1 MPFLYLGIALHI
13 VSWLTSL
20 LPAHGFRPLEF
31 VAVIVSGAVS
41 GVLLWLGAQ
50 KLFPHPV
57 MQMELYICVAVPG
70 FMALFFV
77 AIMVFVGI
85 SSRWTDDSD
94 REWWGRT
101 TGWLLAVAL
110 GWLLISGLVVFGPLS
125 LKWTWSFIT
134 TGSVAALLTV
144 LGGRSPPRL
153 CGGPLNSHHRGNHI
167 GDEEVDSGLPH

>member
-1 MPFLYLGIALHI
+1 MTIYWAWFNYYGRSLIAWPLFGFGQPQTWVPFLYLGIALHI

-41 GVLLWLGAQ
+41 GVVLWLGAQ
-50 KLFPHPV
+50 ELFPHPV

-77 AIMVFVGI
+77 AIMVFAGI

-110 GWLLISGLVVFGPLS
+110 G
-125 LKWTWSFIT
+125 
-134 TGSVAALLTV
+134 
-144 LGGRSPPRL
+144 
-153 CGGPLNSHHRGNHI
+153 
-167 GDEEVDSGLPH
+167 